1 MELICEEKEA
11 YQLFFVVVANLVNQ
25 HFFLCN
31 RKTKIKNRI
40 DK

>member
-11 YQLFFVVVANLVNQ
+11 YQLFFVTNLVNQ

>member
-11 YQLFFVVVANLVNQ
+11 YQLFFVVANLVNQ